1 MQKWFIVILMSV
13 ISGLFLLLSGAAY
26 NSKVAQVDIE
36 REKSVQS
43 ACMSAIEST
52 NKTQNLVFDT
62 DEELLNARKAFWF
75 SYCRSNGYYAI
86 DSGSK
91 NYATNT
97 IVKENYFLEIE
108 SAAKFEVPF
117 VIYVDRDGYYVE
129 YTRLVKNNGSKE
141 YQLFLSEKQSFVRS
155 YSDANDRYVV
165 TYRLDGR
172 ISVVSGRYG
181 KSVEGT
187 YEECYE
193 KLGRPDALSFMETK
207 NSYWEEHDLVLTDI
221 LSDKINYYVN
231 THNTDNKL
239 ERKYYFAMPSETSEF
254 GRMLRTPCVI
264 SFSQGNQSTI
274 QNTNS
279 YGFAGASI
287 EKERMYY
294 SYYARTID
302 DETELFYTNDKNVAP
317 DNVNAG
323 SMRDLAKQG
332 AIPDH

>member
-1 MQKWFIVILMSV
+1 MEKWLVIIITSILAEFS
-13 ISGLFLLLSGAAY
+13 LLLFGAAY
-26 NSKVAQVDIE
+26 NSKVAQEDIE

-52 NKTQNLVFDT
+52 DKTQDRVFDT
-62 DEELLNARKAFWF
+62 EEELLDARKAFWF

-97 IVKENYFLEIE
+97 ILKENYYLEID

-129 YTRLVKNNGSKE
+129 YTRAVKNNGEKE
-141 YQLFLSEKQSFVRS
+141 YQLFLSEKQTFARS
-155 YSDANDRYVV
+155 YSETTDRYIV

-172 ISVVSGRYG
+172 VVVVSERYG

-187 YEECYE
+187 YSECYQM
-193 KLGRPDALSFMETK
+193 LGKPKALSFMESK
-207 NSYWEEHDLVLTDI
+207 ESYWEEHDFVLTDI

-239 ERKYYFAMPSETSEF
+239 ERKYYFAMPSEISEF

-264 SFSQGNQSTI
+264 SFSQGKQSAT
-274 QNTNS
+274 QNINS

-294 SYYARTID
+294 SYYATTINN
-302 DETELFYTNDKNVAP
+302 ETELFYTKDKNEFP

>member
-1 MQKWFIVILMSV
+1 MEKWLVIIITSILAEFS
-13 ISGLFLLLSGAAY
+13 LLLFGAAY

-36 REKSVQS
+36 REKSIQS

-52 NKTQNLVFDT
+52 EKTQDLVFDT
-62 DEELLNARKAFWF
+62 EEELLNARKAFWF

-91 NYATNT
+91 NYASNT
-97 IVKENYFLEIE
+97 ILKENYYFEID
-108 SAAKFEVPF
+108 SAAKFEIPF
-117 VIYVDRDGYYVE
+117 VIYVDRDGYYIE
-129 YTRLVKNNGSKE
+129 YTRLVKKNNVNE
-141 YQLFLSEKQSFVRS
+141 YQLFLSEKQTFARN
-155 YSDANDRYVV
+155 YSDANDRYIV

-172 ISVVSGRYG
+172 VSVVSERYG

-193 KLGRPDALSFMETK
+193 KLGCPDALFFMETK
-207 NSYWEEHDLVLTDI
+207 NSYWEEHDLVLTET
-221 LSDKINYYVN
+221 LSNKINYYVN

-239 ERKYYFAMPSETSEF
+239 ERNYYFAMPSDKSEF

-264 SFSQGNQSTI
+264 SFSQGHQSTL

-302 DETELFYTNDKNVAP
+302 DETELFYTNDKNASP
-317 DNVNAG
+317 GKVNAG